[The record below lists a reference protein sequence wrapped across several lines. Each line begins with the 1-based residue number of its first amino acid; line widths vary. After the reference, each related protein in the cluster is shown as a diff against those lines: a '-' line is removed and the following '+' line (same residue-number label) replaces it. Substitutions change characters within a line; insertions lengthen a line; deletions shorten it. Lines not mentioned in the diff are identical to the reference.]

1 MKAASLLDPRF
12 KNAKRYMTESDLQTT
27 KKFVVS
33 QAFKRARDFP
43 DLANL
48 PPNKSQK
55 IKGPDADNLPA
66 SSLVPECVSKSSGRG
81 KRQRLLP
88 AALSGGANSE
98 RVRPSSAND
107 ILYEADA
114 EEAET
119 PVSTTKQLEHK
130 KIKLQLHNY
139 ESYLEA
145 RVSHEEVNPLA
156 WWRDRAWQMP
166 HLAEFA
172 RDLFSIPGS
181 SHALER
187 AFSRAG
193 RGVDPRRRP
202 RLRRDSAAKLIFCHE
217 NCIRYVFRTWIQRCS
232 KHLGLVFFAAVRP
245 STGGAPSGS
254 GWGGCCW
261 LPFGRS
267 WGSGAGGHST
277 NAEEPCGEDP
287 GSRGHCGAAASR
299 SS

>member
-12 KNAKRYMTESDLQTT
+12 KNAKRYMTEPYLQTT
-27 KKFVVS
+27 KNIVVS
-33 QAFKRARDFP
+33 QALKRARDFP

-55 IKGPDADNLPA
+55 IKGPDADKLPA
-66 SSLVPECVSKSSGRG
+66 SSLVPECVSKSSERG
-81 KRQRLLP
+81 KRRRLLP
-88 AALSGGANSE
+88 AAPSGGASSE

-119 PVSTTKQLEHK
+119 PVSTTKQLETNT
-130 KIKLQLHNY
+130 INLQLHNY

-145 RVSHEEVNPLA
+145 RVSVSHEEVNPLA

-202 RLRRDSAAKLIFCHE
+202 RLRKDSAASLIFCHE
-217 NCIRYVFRTWIQRCS
+217 
-232 KHLGLVFFAAVRP
+232 KLH
-245 STGGAPSGS
+245 
-254 GWGGCCW
+254 
-261 LPFGRS
+261 
-267 WGSGAGGHST
+267 
-277 NAEEPCGEDP
+277 
-287 GSRGHCGAAASR
+287 
-299 SS
+299 

>member
-1 MKAASLLDPRF
+1 MKAASILDPRF

-33 QAFKRARDFP
+33 QALKRARDFP

-55 IKGPDADNLPA
+55 IKGPDADKLPA
-66 SSLVPECVSKSSGRG
+66 SSLVSESVSKSSERG

-119 PVSTTKQLEHK
+119 HVSTAKQLTKQ
-130 KIKLQLHNY
+130 IKRQLHNY
-139 ESYLEA
+139 ESFREA
-145 RVSHEEVNPLA
+145 RVGPHEEVNPLA

-166 HLAEFA
+166 HLAELA
-172 RDLFSIPGS
+172 QDLLCIPGS

-202 RLRRDSAAKLIFCHE
+202 RLRKDSAANLIFCHE
-217 NCIRYVFRTWIQRCS
+217 NCIRSVF
-232 KHLGLVFFAAVRP
+232 
-245 STGGAPSGS
+245 
-254 GWGGCCW
+254 
-261 LPFGRS
+261 
-267 WGSGAGGHST
+267 
-277 NAEEPCGEDP
+277 
-287 GSRGHCGAAASR
+287 
-299 SS
+299 